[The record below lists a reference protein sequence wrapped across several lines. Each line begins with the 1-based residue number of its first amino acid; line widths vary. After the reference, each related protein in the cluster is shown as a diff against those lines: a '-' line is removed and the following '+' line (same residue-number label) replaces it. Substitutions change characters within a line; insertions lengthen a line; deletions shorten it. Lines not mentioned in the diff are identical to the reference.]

1 MTFMVF
7 LAMVF
12 CHLVADY
19 NMQGILAQFKQK
31 AWWER
36 NYPDELY
43 KNDWLISLLEHSF
56 MWSFMTHLPLI
67 WYFWGN
73 QDAFY
78 ALEVTII
85 IQAGMHAFIDHAKA
99 NAKAINL
106 CDDQLFHLLQ
116 IVCSCTIA
124 IFV

>member
-1 MTFMVF
+1 MVF
-7 LAMVF
+7 LAIVF

-19 NMQGILAQFKQK
+19 NMQGILANFKQK
-31 AWWER
+31 SWWEK

-43 KNDWLISLLEHSF
+43 KNDWVVALLEHGF

-73 QDAFY
+73 QDAFFAIE
-78 ALEVTII
+78 ALIL
-85 IQAGMHAFIDHAKA
+85 IQAGMHAFIDHGKA

-106 CDDQLFHLLQ
+106 IDDQLFHLLQ
-116 IVCSCTIA
+116 IVGSCTIA
-124 IFV
+124 IFM